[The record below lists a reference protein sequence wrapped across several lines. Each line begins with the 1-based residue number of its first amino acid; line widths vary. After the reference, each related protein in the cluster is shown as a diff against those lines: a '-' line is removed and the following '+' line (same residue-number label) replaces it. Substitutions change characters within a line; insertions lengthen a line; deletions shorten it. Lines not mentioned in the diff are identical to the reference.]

1 MVNKGF
7 PQFSRMQDTAYVEI
21 LKNYNIPDFILKLI
35 SKKCDS
41 PLIPKGRLYQ
51 KLQSMNDESL
61 ELLYKIFV
69 KCQSDDKGEFEQY
82 RFFTYVSSLYPKC
95 DVLINEKI
103 SGLKNQYTIPI
114 LIKENEMYLAVGIN
128 KSKGNKINK
137 KDIVNFFD
145 MVIDIKKSEYG
156 TLLCD
161 GIFCSSVGF
170 RSDAID
176 TIQSLC
182 SSMKSDDENQLQFK
196 LVSYENDMYVIQK
209 CL

>member
-7 PQFSRMQDTAYVEI
+7 PQFSRMQDAAYVEI
-21 LKNYNIPDFILKLI
+21 LKNYNIPDFILKLV
-35 SKKCDS
+35 SKKCNS
-41 PLIPKGRLYQ
+41 SLIPKGRLYQ

-95 DVLINEKI
+95 DVVINQKI

-114 LIKENEMYLAVGIN
+114 LIKENEMYLAVGTN

-137 KDIVNFFD
+137 KVIVNFFD

-170 RSDAID
+170 SSDAID
-176 TIQSLC
+176 IMQSLY
-182 SSMKSDDENQLQFK
+182 SSMKSDDEKKLQFK

-209 CL
+209 SL